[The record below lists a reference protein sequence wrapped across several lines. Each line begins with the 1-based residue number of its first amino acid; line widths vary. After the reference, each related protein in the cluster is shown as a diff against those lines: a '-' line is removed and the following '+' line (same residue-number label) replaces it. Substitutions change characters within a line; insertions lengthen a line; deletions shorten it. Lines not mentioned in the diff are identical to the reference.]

1 MHFKHFAQ
9 KSTFVSWCFQ
19 TYHGFK
25 ENISH
30 ELNIN
35 ASCCDNFV
43 MPPFV
48 FEVML
53 AVTDFILKLK
63 HPLYFCCCCCCCL
76 SWLILER
83 FEISDKKNK
92 TWLPSYRPAQMSVA
106 WSFFPIHTYS
116 RSVWYELKCFILWWM
131 LCIFPPYFTTHPCIC
146 FHCRLH
152 ERTAQ
157 LFLKWWM
164 NNCISILP
172 SLNKWVKV
180 VEMRKGT
187 SEIRWHFLWEVG

>member
-76 SWLILER
+76 PWVILER

-92 TWLPSYRPAQMSVA
+92 TWLPSYRPAQMSVT
-106 WSFFPIHTYS
+106 WSFFPIHIQEVYGMNWNVLSYDGCYVFFPLTLPHIHAYVFTVDYMNAQHS
-116 RSVWYELKCFILWWM
+116 SSWNDGWITASAFYRLW
-131 LCIFPPYFTTHPCIC
+131 IN
-146 FHCRLH
+146 
-152 ERTAQ
+152 ES
-157 LFLKWWM
+157 K
-164 NNCISILP
+164 
-172 SLNKWVKV
+172 
-180 VEMRKGT
+180 
-187 SEIRWHFLWEVG
+187 